1 MPTTKRSE
9 PAPAV
14 LAVPADAGG
23 VSIATARLPVDIVT
37 RVQAR
42 PPRRPS
48 ASTLQ
53 AARGICAL
61 LLLALLVC
69 APLAHAAPRIG
80 VATMQPGEIFFERF
94 GHNAIVVDDP
104 AFAEPVSYNF
114 GFFDMTEPDF
124 MSRFVLGDM
133 RYRLVAMPLS
143 QDLAYYAEVG
153 RGVSVQ
159 WLDLDPAEAERLARA
174 LAINA
179 LPENAVYRYDYFTDN
194 CSTRVRDALDAA
206 TGGLLQRRLAVR
218 SRGNTFRGDA
228 VRLASPAPWM
238 WLGFDLGLGPAA
250 DRPNALWNDAFVP
263 MRLAD
268 ALGTLRRDDGRP
280 LVSGTQ
286 SLLPHRLA
294 PEPAEAPRPWW
305 PWLLAGLAAAIA
317 MRALG
322 TRRPR
327 TLAAAVAI
335 PLWTLCGALGLVM
348 LFLWGFTA
356 HHFAWGNQNLL
367 LFTPLCLLLLHGGWT
382 IARGR
387 AAGQAFRGVA
397 WLVAA
402 GAVLALFLH
411 WLPVLPQRNVHWIAL
426 MLPIHVALAWTLA
439 ARPRD

>member
-1 MPTTKRSE
+1 MAAASLT
-9 PAPAV
+9 
-14 LAVPADAGG
+14 
-23 VSIATARLPVDIVT
+23 T
-37 RVQAR
+37 RVRNRAR
-42 PPRRPS
+42 SCDARRTS
-48 ASTLQ
+48 ATSSSR
-53 AARGICAL
+53 AGVFSAW
-61 LLLALLVC
+61 LLLALFVL
-69 APLAHAAPRIG
+69 APLAQAAPRVG
-80 VATMQPGEIFFERF
+80 VATMQPGDIFFERF

-133 RYRLVAMPLS
+133 RYRLVALPLS

-153 RGVSVQ
+153 RGVSIQ
-159 WLDLDPAEAERLARA
+159 WLDLDPTEAEQLALA

-179 LPENAVYRYDYFTDN
+179 RPENAVYSYDYFIDN

-268 ALGTLRRDDGRP
+268 ALDGLRRDDGRP
-280 LVSGTQ
+280 LVAATET
-286 SLLPHRLA
+286 LLPHRLA
-294 PEPAEAPRPWW
+294 SEPAEAPRPWW
-305 PWLLAGLAAAIA
+305 PWLLAGLVLAVAIRALGARRPRMLAAIA
-317 MRALG
+317 L
-322 TRRPR
+322 
-327 TLAAAVAI
+327 
-335 PLWTLCGALGLVM
+335 PLWTLCGVLGLVM
-348 LFLWGFTA
+348 VFLWGFTA
-356 HHFAWGNQNLL
+356 HHFAWANQNLL
-367 LFTPLCLLLLHGGWT
+367 LFTPLCLLLLHGGWK
-382 IARGR
+382 ISRGHT
-387 AAGQAFRGVA
+387 AGAAFRVLA

-426 MLPIHVALAWTLA
+426 MLPIHVALAWALA
-439 ARPRD
+439 TRPRD